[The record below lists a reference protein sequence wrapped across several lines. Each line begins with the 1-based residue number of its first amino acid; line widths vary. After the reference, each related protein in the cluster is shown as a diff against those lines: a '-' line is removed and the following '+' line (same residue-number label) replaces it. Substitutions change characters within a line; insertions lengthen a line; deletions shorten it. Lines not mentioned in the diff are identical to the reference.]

1 MTIDEL
7 QIEIQAK
14 GAESADG
21 INTLTTSL
29 SALKKTINKSL
40 LAKLSDLSSALDG
53 IKTPITVNMDIK
65 GMEQLK
71 KSVQEATANIPANA
85 SNISP
90 TVDGSAVA
98 SEMGKI
104 KASTEQ
110 AAGGFTTIT
119 SEAKRAKQ
127 ELKSAGD
134 AAGDAGKKL
143 KEVGTSAK
151 QGASGLS
158 KFVSSL
164 KRILM
169 YRVVRSIL
177 SNIARAA
184 KEGIQNL
191 VQYSAAI
198 GGIDASRANETMSQ
212 FASIGMQVKNAL
224 GSALMPVLNALMPV
238 IQTLANW
245 FIIAAN
251 AVNQFF
257 AALTGQSGWA
267 RAKEFAVDAA
277 DGLGKAG
284 GAANDLKNAMLGID
298 ELNVISPPGGGGG
311 GGAGALDYE
320 NMFEPAEINK
330 KIQQFA
336 DKIKS
341 VIDWIKD
348 NFNEILAGAIAI
360 GGVLLAWKL
369 SKGLIKALEWLST
382 MKGFSS
388 MFSIGFKIAGLG
400 LFLDAWNTMKEAI
413 HDIMENGANF
423 TNVTKLISGFAE
435 GLGAAFLLFGN
446 IKLAGAALIISGVA
460 GIVSD
465 ISDMVNNGVNW
476 ENAMSLVKNIG
487 LFVAGIGLA
496 FGSLQLGGIGLM
508 ISGVSL
514 IVENFHALVTGFTT
528 GDWGDVNWIEV
539 ASGALMLIGGLILA
553 FKTVNTIADVATL
566 GKTTETIQAVT
577 STTSTL
583 DTTLSTGLSPKLT
596 SLAKNL
602 GMGILIIGEVAIAAG
617 LIVGAIWG
625 LGLLLEQVGIAWQPV
640 IDNGGTIAAAMGI
653 GVGILA
659 VIGVVTALLGSVGTP
674 LIVNIALGTAILALL
689 GVATGLFLVEIWA
702 IGKGLD
708 EIGKAWQPVLDNGE
722 TIATGIG
729 LGTALLVGIGVVTA
743 ALGVATV
750 ASAGLLPLAIGL
762 GTALLVELAVAVVL
776 FIESLV
782 AVAKELGN
790 NLAPALEDLNEK
802 LPGLTTNMSDFVDF
816 MSAFAG
822 EVVRYTGASAVAG
835 LSATID
841 TIIGWFTQDPI
852 EKMKNDVDKIAGQA
866 KELNDKLRVAV
877 PELKTAVNLL
887 EEYVDFVDKLGT
899 VAGSGGTVNLS
910 EGLKVNLKTVGEN
923 IVTGFNDGIKN
934 KYSTIQSTITNW
946 GKDVQKWFTKSGFG
960 GVNKATFTGNAK
972 EIMDA
977 FAQGIT
983 NNQTNVT
990 NSMESIS
997 LSIMRP
1003 LENIASRMWGTGKGI
1018 VDNLLSG
1025 INSAI
1030 PNVRRSFESMFD
1042 NVKIKMPHFTIS
1054 GNFNLDPPRVP
1065 TFDVRWYADG
1075 GFPVPGELFIANES
1089 GPEMVG
1095 TMGGRTAVAN
1105 NDQIVE
1111 GIREG
1116 VYDAVVAAMARADGG
1131 ENASVNVYLDGK
1143 QINASVRKTQREK
1156 GAGIM
1161 TGGVVFA

>member
-1 MTIDEL
+1 
-7 QIEIQAK
+7 
-14 GAESADG
+14 
-21 INTLTTSL
+21 
-29 SALKKTINKSL
+29 
-40 LAKLSDLSSALDG
+40 
-53 IKTPITVNMDIK
+53 
-65 GMEQLK
+65 
-71 KSVQEATANIPANA
+71 
-85 SNISP
+85 
-90 TVDGSAVA
+90 
-98 SEMGKI
+98 
-104 KASTEQ
+104 
-110 AAGGFTTIT
+110 
-119 SEAKRAKQ
+119 
-127 ELKSAGD
+127 
-134 AAGDAGKKL
+134 
-143 KEVGTSAK
+143 
-151 QGASGLS
+151 
-158 KFVSSL
+158 
-164 KRILM
+164 
-169 YRVVRSIL
+169 
-177 SNIARAA
+177 
-184 KEGIQNL
+184 
-191 VQYSAAI
+191 
-198 GGIDASRANETMSQ
+198 
-212 FASIGMQVKNAL
+212 
-224 GSALMPVLNALMPV
+224 
-238 IQTLANW
+238 
-245 FIIAAN
+245 
-251 AVNQFF
+251 
-257 AALTGQSGWA
+257 
-267 RAKEFAVDAA
+267 
-277 DGLGKAG
+277 
-284 GAANDLKNAMLGID
+284 
-298 ELNVISPPGGGGG
+298 
-311 GGAGALDYE
+311 
-320 NMFEPAEINK
+320 
-330 KIQQFA
+330 
-336 DKIKS
+336 
-341 VIDWIKD
+341 
-348 NFNEILAGAIAI
+348 
-360 GGVLLAWKL
+360 
-369 SKGLIKALEWLST
+369 
-382 MKGFSS
+382 

-496 FGSLQLGGIGLM
+496 FGSLKLGGIGLM

-577 STTSTL
+577 GTTSTL
-583 DTTLSTGLSPKLT
+583 DTTISTGLSPKLT

-653 GVGILA
+653 GIGILA

-674 LIVNIALGTAILALL
+674 LIVNVALGTAILALL

-722 TIATGIG
+722 TIVTGIG
-729 LGTALLVGIGVVTA
+729 LGTALLIGIGVVTA

-762 GTALLVELAVAVVL
+762 GTALLVELAVAVIL

-782 AVAKELGN
+782 AVANELGN

-866 KELNDKLRVAV
+866 KDLNEKLNIAV
-877 PELKTAVNLL
+877 PELKTAVELL

-910 EGLKVNLKTVGEN
+910 EGLKVNLKAVGEN
-923 IVTGFNDGIKN
+923 IVTGFNDGVKS
-934 KYSTIQSTITNW
+934 KYSAIQSTITNW
-946 GKDVQKWFTKSGFG
+946 GKDVQKWFTESSFG
-960 GVNKATFTGNAK
+960 GVNKATFTGVAK

-990 NSMESIS
+990 NSMKSIS

-1003 LENIASRMWGTGKGI
+1003 LENIASRMRGTGKGI

-1042 NVKIKMPHFTIS
+1042 NVNVKMPHFTIS
-1054 GNFNLDPPRVP
+1054 GNFNLNPPSVP
-1065 TFDVRWYADG
+1065 TFNVSWYAGG
-1075 GFPVPGELFIANES
+1075 GFPLPGELFVAREA

-1095 TMGGRTAVAN
+1095 TIGSRTAVAN
-1105 NDQIVE
+1105 NDQIVAAVSA
-1111 GIREG
+1111 G
-1116 VYDAVVAAMARADGG
+1116 VYEAVSAAMAGQNDDGQPI
-1131 ENASVNVYLDGK
+1131 VIQLDGRTLYESNIRHD
-1143 QINASVRKTQREK
+1143 QTYGYSGFRQP
-1156 GAGIM
+1156 
-1161 TGGVVFA
+1161 VVNMG